1 MTVLM
6 VVYEDNKSDGRR
18 VDASE
23 KHCCLDLKEK
33 KYVKKEANSVVL
45 HKLTHTN
52 ESPSLPMS
60 VE

>member
-1 MTVLM
+1 MTVLI

-33 KYVKKEANSVVL
+33 KYVQKEANSVVL
-45 HKLTHTN
+45 HKLSHTN
-52 ESPSLPMS
+52 
-60 VE
+60 